1 MLRIAIIGLGDI
13 ASAHIE
19 AIAAYKDATLVAG
32 CDIDTTRRVLLPQEA
47 AFYTDAVTLLAA
59 ERPDVVHIC
68 LPHHLH
74 FSCAKLVAE
83 AGCNILIEK
92 PVAVNTA
99 QAKAVAM
106 LENMYGIHIC
116 ICLQNRCNETSRMLL
131 EYLKS
136 GNYGRVIGVRGIM
149 TWYRANEYYTVK
161 RWRGQKALAG
171 GGCMT
176 TQAIHTLDLLQLFA
190 QSHASS
196 VRGCVGRIM
205 GYDTDV
211 EDSAIARITFENGA
225 EGLFLATLGNFEDT
239 DVEFDVVCERARFRI
254 REKELWLQDAS
265 GKHMLTRDDAHGF
278 AGKAC
283 YGGRHSRLVQNFYH
297 ALCGKPIDYPHPE
310 DGIAVQELIA
320 AIETSSVSGKPV
332 DLEMRGE

>member
-13 ASAHIE
+13 APAHIE
-19 AIAAYKDATLVAG
+19 AIAAYSDAALVAG
-32 CDIDTTRRVLLPQEA
+32 CDIDTSRRTLLPQGA
-47 AFYTDAVTLLAA
+47 AFYTDIVTLLTV

-92 PVAVNTA
+92 PVAANLE

-106 LENMYGIHIC
+106 LENKYGIHIC
-116 ICLQNRCNETSRMLL
+116 VCLQNRCNETSRMLL

-149 TWYRANEYYTVK
+149 TWYRESEYYAAR
-161 RWRGQKALAG
+161 RWRGQKDLAG
-171 GGCMT
+171 GGCMI

-190 QSHASS
+190 RSHASS

-211 EDSAIARITFENGA
+211 EDSAIARITFENGV

-254 REKELWLQDAS
+254 REKELWIQDTN
-265 GKHMLTRDDAHGF
+265 GKRMLTRDDVRGF

-283 YGGRHSRLVQNFYH
+283 YGGSHGRLVQNFYD
-297 ALCGKPIDYPHPE
+297 ALCGKPTDYPHPN
-310 DGIAVQELIA
+310 DGIAVQKLIA
-320 AIETSSVSGKPV
+320 AIEASSVSGEPV
-332 DLEMRGE
+332 DRKM